1 MSAPTQLRRP
11 AAARSAAVALAAAA
25 ALCAAPATATAT
37 ATTLEGAAQVVDG
50 DTLRLGAAPVR
61 LEGLDAPER
70 DQTCQDA
77 RGHAYPCGEAA
88 AEALRRLIRG
98 RDVRCEIRG
107 ADVYGR
113 SLAVCTAAGRDLAR
127 DMVLAGW
134 ARAGDKLADRYAAQ
148 EAAARTAR
156 RGLWAGRFQDPWD
169 WRASRRGR
177 EGRARRRLRPQRQ
190 YQRKRPPLP
199 RPRPAL
205 VRPDAHRRR
214 RGRALVLL
222 PARGPGG
229 RLAPRQ
235 ALSAPPRGDG
245 PSPRPFGRVSAP
257 P

>member
-88 AEALRRLIRG
+88 AEALRGLIRG

-169 WRASRRGR
+169 WRADRREARAEAETAERADGCVLKGNISESGR
-177 EGRARRRLRPQRQ
+177 LFHVPGQRWYDRTRIDAAEGERWFCSPQEARAAGW
-190 YQRKRPPLP
+190 
-199 RPRPAL
+199 RPAK
-205 VRPDAHRRR
+205 R
-214 RGRALVLL
+214 
-222 PARGPGG
+222 
-229 RLAPRQ
+229 
-235 ALSAPPRGDG
+235 
-245 PSPRPFGRVSAP
+245 
-257 P
+257 